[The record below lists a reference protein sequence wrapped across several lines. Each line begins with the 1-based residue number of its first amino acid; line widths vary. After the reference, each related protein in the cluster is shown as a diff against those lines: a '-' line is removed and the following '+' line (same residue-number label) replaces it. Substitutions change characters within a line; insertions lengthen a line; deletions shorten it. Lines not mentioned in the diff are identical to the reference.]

1 MYQLPNHI
9 QTLIYKYDNTYHN
22 QFEYVLNQLKYNYI
36 QYNQCVYNYNDFA
49 EFILLHINYKKSLS
63 R

>member
-36 QYNQCVYNYNDFA
+36 QYNQRVYNYNDFA
-49 EFILLHINYKKSLS
+49 EFILLQN
-63 R
+63 